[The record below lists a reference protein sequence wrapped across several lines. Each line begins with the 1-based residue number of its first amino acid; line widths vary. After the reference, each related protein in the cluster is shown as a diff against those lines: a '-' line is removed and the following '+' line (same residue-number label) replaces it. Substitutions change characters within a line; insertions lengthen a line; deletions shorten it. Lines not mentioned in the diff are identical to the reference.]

1 MPTIS
6 IESNGRLEKTAI
18 YYNGEQISGVKEL
31 MINLDEDGTF
41 DALIQYQGTDGQ
53 IHNKQIFAD
62 YIANLKVVEPS
73 FTEEDAQELQLL
85 TIESDG
91 DIESC
96 SVFINEQLAD
106 GIVSLYVHIKTGQS
120 DDTKSSLLTMFK
132 PKKPV
137 NMIGSEFK
145 SEVTFRN
152 ENNSIETEEIF

>member
-1 MPTIS
+1 MPTLS

-18 YYNGEQISGVKEL
+18 YYNGQQISGVKEL

-41 DALIQYQGTDGQ
+41 DALIQYQGSDNQ

-62 YIANLKVVEPS
+62 YLTNIKTVEPS
-73 FTEEDAQELQLL
+73 FTEEEASELQLL

-96 SVFINEQLAD
+96 GVFINEQMVD
-106 GIVSLYVHIKTGQS
+106 GIVSLYVHIQAGQTLES
-120 DDTKSSLLTMFK
+120 KSTLLSMFK

-137 NMIGSEFK
+137 NMIGIEFK

-152 ENNSIETEEIF
+152 EDNTIETEEIF